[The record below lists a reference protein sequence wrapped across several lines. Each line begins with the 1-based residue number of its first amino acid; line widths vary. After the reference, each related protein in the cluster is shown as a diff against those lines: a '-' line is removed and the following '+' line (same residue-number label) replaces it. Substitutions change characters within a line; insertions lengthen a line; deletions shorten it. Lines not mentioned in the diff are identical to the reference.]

1 MVQSVDVLLSKSKS
15 ELVRIILEKEDIQ
28 IPVSIFVNNSPLES
42 LVKYLKDNRSMSI
55 KDISFRLNRSL
66 TTIWTTY
73 YNAKEINIKT
83 DSKIRIPL
91 SILAKNK
98 HSTLECITQ
107 YLKHYKGMRLFEI
120 AILLKRDPRT
130 IWTCYNRFMI
140 KEGKNEK

>member
-1 MVQSVDVLLSKSKS
+1 MVQSVDVLLGKSKS

-73 YNAKEINIKT
+73 YNTKGINIKT
-83 DSKIRIPL
+83 NSKILIPL

-98 HSTLECITQ
+98 HSALECITQ
-107 YLKHYKGMRLFEI
+107 YLKHYKDMRLSEI

-140 KEGKNEK
+140 KEGKK